1 MDKIIELDSKDIKIL
16 SILQKDAT
24 RSIQDI
30 SNEVGLSNN
39 PCWRRI
45 KRLEEGGVIE
55 RRAAIVNPRL
65 VGLGTTAFVNIR
77 INTHDQLWLEKFANC
92 IAAIPEVVECHRM
105 SGDIDYLLKIIVS
118 DLEHYDRVYQRLIT
132 NVPGLSD
139 VSSAFSM
146 EQLKHGD
153 VIDAA
158 TAART

>member
-1 MDKIIELDSKDIKIL
+1 MKIL

-30 SNEVGLSNN
+30 ANAVGLTNN

-45 KRLEEGGVIE
+45 KRLEEQGVIE
-55 RRAAIVNPRL
+55 RRVAVVNPRL
-65 VGLGTTAFVNIR
+65 LGLGTTAFVNIR
-77 INTHDQLWLEKFANC
+77 IDSHDQTWLEKFAQC
-92 IAAIPEVVECHRM
+92 IEEISEIVECHRM
-105 SGDIDYLLKIIVS
+105 TGDIDYLLKIIVR
-118 DLEHYDRVYQRLIT
+118 DLEHYDKVYRRLIA

-153 VIDAA
+153 LIDAA
-158 TAART
+158 TAVRP

>member
-1 MDKIIELDSKDIKIL
+1 MRKNIELNTIDMKIL

-30 SNEVGLSNN
+30 ANAVGLTNN

-45 KRLEEGGVIE
+45 KRLEEQGVIE
-55 RRAAIVNPRL
+55 RRVAVVNPGL
-65 VGLGTTAFVNIR
+65 LGLGTTAFVNIR
-77 INTHDQLWLEKFANC
+77 IDSHDQTWLEKFAQC
-92 IAAIPEVVECHRM
+92 IEEISEIVECHRM
-105 SGDIDYLLKIIVS
+105 TGDIDYLLKIIVR
-118 DLEHYDRVYQRLIT
+118 DLEHYDKVYRRLIA

-153 VIDAA
+153 LIDAA
-158 TAART
+158 TAVRP

>member
-1 MDKIIELDSKDIKIL
+1 MRKNIELNTIDMKIL

-30 SNEVGLSNN
+30 ANAVGLTNN

-45 KRLEEGGVIE
+45 KRLEEQGVIE
-55 RRAAIVNPRL
+55 RRVAVVNPRL
-65 VGLGTTAFVNIR
+65 LGLGTTAFVNIR
-77 INTHDQLWLEKFANC
+77 IDSHDQTWLEKFAQC
-92 IAAIPEVVECHRM
+92 IEEISEIVECHRM
-105 SGDIDYLLKIIVS
+105 TGDIDYLLKIIVR
-118 DLEHYDRVYQRLIT
+118 DLEHYDKVYRRLIA

-153 VIDAA
+153 LIDAA
-158 TAART
+158 TAVRP